1 MAVFDIIQGAISPI
15 RHTVKRKIFA
25 NMMPD
30 ITFGELVEETDDM
43 VKINTRPFD
52 IGAAMKLLGSKSKVN
67 ALFTVFSWYGG
78 VSFRKFFTFEFIKML
93 EAVKYGNFRYGINMD
108 VVDKCLEYFKP
119 DENQIVEIHDIDR
132 KRIRDLFNV
141 EILDH
146 QETIIR
152 SYLKFKYIQKYRG
165 MLMHASAGTG
175 KALVNGTPVRILDG
189 WKKIEDLKV
198 GDKVIGDDGKETN
211 VIGVHPQGKR
221 HCFKITFTDG
231 RMIVAD
237 ENHLWKVFKKERSV
251 TVDHEANWKIVDTKY
266 LYDCYIKKG
275 FNHSSNRFYI
285 PLPESEIKPDKNYV
299 IDPYILG
306 CILGDGG
313 ISVNGVTITTSS
325 LEVIKRIETKLHHD
339 IKLKYSKDPTANCY
353 NLRLSGKTNYNHNV
367 YLTEL
372 RRLNLYGC
380 VSYTKFI
387 PEEYLNGSTEQR
399 WELLRGLM
407 DTDGTVSDPEKTIG
421 RTGKKSK
428 CGNISYSTSS
438 YQLCLNVIELIRSL
452 GGMAKYYIKIPYYTH
467 LGERKQGKDNYVI
480 NVRLKHPNMAFTR
493 PDRKSRL
500 TYENQYTR
508 GFKLLI
514 RSIDY
519 IGKYETTCISVDN
532 ESKLFVAK
540 DYIVTH
546 NSLSALFIMEG
557 MHIEVD
563 KVLIICPLPT
573 VNDVWRKTLGAEG
586 AGFKKAQDYW
596 WVGDTKPYDGQK
608 YIICHYEGLEKL
620 QSIFNKFP
628 KGKTGVIIDESHN
641 LNDPKSKRTQLAIDF
656 VNKVES
662 SNVLLLSGTPLKS
675 GFREMGLLFKL
686 LDNHFDSHTEKR
698 YITLYSSPSQFM
710 SEVLRERYDGYAVKV
725 SKDAIKLDPLNT
737 VNLKVTIPES
747 EMKQYYLSNIKE
759 DLKEYVSKRSKEL
772 KEQEPYWT
780 ERYLTLR
787 EQAIQNGKLKGRD
800 LEDYI
805 RDVDRIRKT
814 KSVSFG
820 QLADVIERVNKY
832 EKNYLIPNLITSE
845 DKKIFKEAKT
855 IYKYPVLK
863 VQGEALANVIG
874 KARIRCHIALAEYL
888 DLTNI
893 INSSRK
899 KTIIFSNYV
908 DVCKAAE
915 QICTNLGYNP
925 ICVFGE
931 ETKNLA
937 SNVDKFLNS
946 KNINPL
952 ITTYK
957 SLSTG
962 VPLVAAD
969 TIICLDMPF
978 RMYIYEQAVARA
990 WRLGQDSQVTSYII
1004 EANTDVPNINSRNL
1018 DIITWYKEE
1027 VERITG
1033 VSSSVD
1039 IKGDS
1044 ETIGFEEGE
1053 FNGDVSQ
1060 FRRGLGLEEL
1070 DLSTEGFFD
1079 IFRTKT
1085 EEISIDFKIPDKL
1098 LRKYPDDVDLTL
1110 KEALDICNGADGDW
1124 DENFFGLL
1132 FGSDSDPTWV
1142 IETELPMKATGS
1154 QYGID
1159 TLWNLL
1165 NNSNRLLDKLITAIK
1180 TNKVVKVDPY
1190 DVSKDYITRNISFKK
1205 PEDVLT
1211 IYSNDPEEPK
1221 KFVEYIK
1228 SYDSDYQKKLKGEV
1242 FKMFN
1247 VIKRKREELAKVLD
1261 KYINTN
1267 VTTEDIAI
1275 SIEAPNPKRKT
1286 VEDFIIKYIGK
1297 IVTGDQNV
1305 NLYREM
1311 FKRMNDKDFDQFMI
1325 DLRDGKKHL
1334 TIIIPNGMK
1343 EIKTDL
1349 QNNMKIAKELGF
1361 EFYQRLQITGSKTMP
1376 DYITPNKY
1384 LVVKLPVKRASQ
1396 LLSKKISIPKDNKS
1410 RDLLTGQVTG
1420 DSRAAKLTNP
1430 EVQIL
1435 LGLGLESS
1443 IKELM
1448 KFRGGDLGAGTAL
1461 NNDLMRYGRGSQA
1474 NSANMSTGVVSTKTL
1489 KQFFQAMHIRSTL

>member
-1 MAVFDIIQGAISPI
+1 MAVFDIIQDAISPI

-25 NMMPD
+25 NMMPN

-52 IGAAMKLLGSKSKVN
+52 IGVAMKLLGSKSKVN
-67 ALFTVFSWYGG
+67 ALFTVFSWHGG

-93 EAVKYGNFRYGINMD
+93 EAVKYGNFRYGINID

-132 KRIRDLFNV
+132 KRIRDLFNFS
-141 EILDH
+141 ILDH

-152 SYLKFKYIQKYRG
+152 SFLRFKYIQKYRG
-165 MLMHASAGTG
+165 MLMHAGAG
-175 KALVNGTPVRILDG
+175 V
-189 WKKIEDLKV
+189 
-198 GDKVIGDDGKETN
+198 
-211 VIGVHPQGKR
+211 
-221 HCFKITFTDG
+221 
-231 RMIVAD
+231 
-237 ENHLWKVFKKERSV
+237 
-251 TVDHEANWKIVDTKY
+251 
-266 LYDCYIKKG
+266 
-275 FNHSSNRFYI
+275 
-285 PLPESEIKPDKNYV
+285 
-299 IDPYILG
+299 
-306 CILGDGG
+306 
-313 ISVNGVTITTSS
+313 
-325 LEVIKRIETKLHHD
+325 
-339 IKLKYSKDPTANCY
+339 
-353 NLRLSGKTNYNHNV
+353 GKTA
-367 YLTEL
+367 
-372 RRLNLYGC
+372 
-380 VSYTKFI
+380 
-387 PEEYLNGSTEQR
+387 
-399 WELLRGLM
+399 
-407 DTDGTVSDPEKTIG
+407 
-421 RTGKKSK
+421 
-428 CGNISYSTSS
+428 SS
-438 YQLCLNVIELIRSL
+438 
-452 GGMAKYYIKIPYYTH
+452 
-467 LGERKQGKDNYVI
+467 
-480 NVRLKHPNMAFTR
+480 
-493 PDRKSRL
+493 
-500 TYENQYTR
+500 
-508 GFKLLI
+508 
-514 RSIDY
+514 
-519 IGKYETTCISVDN
+519 
-532 ESKLFVAK
+532 
-540 DYIVTH
+540 
-546 NSLSALFIMEG
+546 LFIMEG
-557 MHIEVD
+557 MYREVD
-563 KVLIICPLPT
+563 NVVVICPLPT
-573 VNDVWRKTLGAEG
+573 VNDVWKKSIGEENNV
-586 AGFKKAQDYW
+586 FKKPQDYW
-596 WVGDTKPYDGQK
+596 WVGDSKLYDGQK

-628 KGKTGVIIDESHN
+628 KGRTGVIIDESHN

-686 LDNHFDSHTEKR
+686 LDSNFDTHTEKR

-805 RDVDRIRKT
+805 RDVDKIRKT

-888 DLTNI
+888 DFISI
-893 INSSRK
+893 INSSKK

-1070 DLSTEGFFD
+1070 
-1079 IFRTKT
+1079 
-1085 EEISIDFKIPDKL
+1085 SIT
-1098 LRKYPDDVDLTL
+1098 V
-1110 KEALDICNGADGDW
+1110 
-1124 DENFFGLL
+1124 
-1132 FGSDSDPTWV
+1132 
-1142 IETELPMKATGS
+1142 
-1154 QYGID
+1154 
-1159 TLWNLL
+1159 
-1165 NNSNRLLDKLITAIK
+1165 
-1180 TNKVVKVDPY
+1180 
-1190 DVSKDYITRNISFKK
+1190 
-1205 PEDVLT
+1205 
-1211 IYSNDPEEPK
+1211 
-1221 KFVEYIK
+1221 
-1228 SYDSDYQKKLKGEV
+1228 
-1242 FKMFN
+1242 
-1247 VIKRKREELAKVLD
+1247 
-1261 KYINTN
+1261 
-1267 VTTEDIAI
+1267 
-1275 SIEAPNPKRKT
+1275 EAPNPKRKA

-1311 FKRMNDKDFDQFMI
+1311 FKRMNDKDFDQFMV

>member
-1 MAVFDIIQGAISPI
+1 MAVFDIIQDAISPI

-25 NMMPD
+25 NMMPNV
-30 ITFGELVEETDDM
+30 TFGELVEETNDM

-52 IGAAMKLLGSKSKVN
+52 IGVAMKLLGSKSKVN

-165 MLMHASAGTG
+165 MLMHAATG
-175 KALVNGTPVRILDG
+175 V
-189 WKKIEDLKV
+189 
-198 GDKVIGDDGKETN
+198 
-211 VIGVHPQGKR
+211 
-221 HCFKITFTDG
+221 
-231 RMIVAD
+231 
-237 ENHLWKVFKKERSV
+237 
-251 TVDHEANWKIVDTKY
+251 
-266 LYDCYIKKG
+266 
-275 FNHSSNRFYI
+275 
-285 PLPESEIKPDKNYV
+285 
-299 IDPYILG
+299 
-306 CILGDGG
+306 
-313 ISVNGVTITTSS
+313 
-325 LEVIKRIETKLHHD
+325 
-339 IKLKYSKDPTANCY
+339 
-353 NLRLSGKTNYNHNV
+353 GKT
-367 YLTEL
+367 
-372 RRLNLYGC
+372 
-380 VSYTKFI
+380 I
-387 PEEYLNGSTEQR
+387 
-399 WELLRGLM
+399 
-407 DTDGTVSDPEKTIG
+407 
-421 RTGKKSK
+421 
-428 CGNISYSTSS
+428 
-438 YQLCLNVIELIRSL
+438 
-452 GGMAKYYIKIPYYTH
+452 
-467 LGERKQGKDNYVI
+467 
-480 NVRLKHPNMAFTR
+480 
-493 PDRKSRL
+493 
-500 TYENQYTR
+500 
-508 GFKLLI
+508 
-514 RSIDY
+514 
-519 IGKYETTCISVDN
+519 
-532 ESKLFVAK
+532 
-540 DYIVTH
+540 
-546 NSLSALFIMEG
+546 SALFIMEG
-557 MHIEVD
+557 MVREVD
-563 KVLIICPLPT
+563 KILIICPLPT
-573 VNDVWRKTLGAEG
+573 INNVWRKTLGAEG

-628 KGKTGVIIDESHN
+628 KGRTGVIIDESHN

-686 LDNHFDSHTEKR
+686 LDSNFDTHTEKR

-759 DLKEYVSKRSKEL
+759 DLKEYVAKRSKEL

-805 RDVDRIRKT
+805 RDVDKIRKT

-888 DLTNI
+888 DFISI
-893 INSSRK
+893 INSSKK

-937 SNVDKFLNS
+937 GNVDKFLNS

-1070 DLSTEGFFD
+1070 DISNEWFFNSKDKEKKKEPIYTCDVKLPFIDNPNSNLNIPEEDLKIQDMYNIVFNPEDDEDSGIMGHVRISNIAKGD
-1079 IFRTKT
+1079 INKFKN
-1085 EEISIDFKIPDKL
+1085 EVKKSFDFTFK
-1098 LRKYPDDVDLTL
+1098 RL
-1110 KEALDICNGADGDW
+1110 KEIEKSINDKKQRMEVYKVSSP
-1124 DENFFGLL
+1124 DEL
-1132 FGSDSDPTWV
+1132 
-1142 IETELPMKATGS
+1142 IE
-1154 QYGID
+1154 
-1159 TLWNLL
+1159 
-1165 NNSNRLLDKLITAIK
+1165 
-1180 TNKVVKVDPY
+1180 
-1190 DVSKDYITRNISFKK
+1190 
-1205 PEDVLT
+1205 
-1211 IYSNDPEEPK
+1211 
-1221 KFVEYIK
+1221 
-1228 SYDSDYQKKLKGEV
+1228 KLKLSGEKPYLAIEDRLYEDFENQRDSSAYKSIEDLISKERDRLV
-1242 FKMFN
+1242 KEYN
-1247 VIKRKREELAKVLD
+1247 KIVEKLVKSTVKSEVATEDLNIAIEEL
-1261 KYINTN
+1261 
-1267 VTTEDIAI
+1267 
-1275 SIEAPNPKRKT
+1275 SITVEAPNPKRKA

-1311 FKRMNDKDFDQFMI
+1311 FKRMNDKDFDQFMM

>member
-1 MAVFDIIQGAISPI
+1 MAVFDIIQDAISPI

-25 NMMPD
+25 NMMPNV
-30 ITFGELVEETDDM
+30 TFGELVEETDDM

-52 IGAAMKLLGSKSKVN
+52 IGVAMKLLGSKSKVN

-119 DENQIVEIHDIDR
+119 DENQIIEIHDIDR

-165 MLMHASAGTG
+165 MLMHAGAG
-175 KALVNGTPVRILDG
+175 V
-189 WKKIEDLKV
+189 
-198 GDKVIGDDGKETN
+198 
-211 VIGVHPQGKR
+211 
-221 HCFKITFTDG
+221 
-231 RMIVAD
+231 
-237 ENHLWKVFKKERSV
+237 
-251 TVDHEANWKIVDTKY
+251 
-266 LYDCYIKKG
+266 
-275 FNHSSNRFYI
+275 
-285 PLPESEIKPDKNYV
+285 
-299 IDPYILG
+299 
-306 CILGDGG
+306 
-313 ISVNGVTITTSS
+313 
-325 LEVIKRIETKLHHD
+325 
-339 IKLKYSKDPTANCY
+339 
-353 NLRLSGKTNYNHNV
+353 GKT
-367 YLTEL
+367 L
-372 RRLNLYGC
+372 
-380 VSYTKFI
+380 
-387 PEEYLNGSTEQR
+387 
-399 WELLRGLM
+399 
-407 DTDGTVSDPEKTIG
+407 
-421 RTGKKSK
+421 
-428 CGNISYSTSS
+428 SS
-438 YQLCLNVIELIRSL
+438 
-452 GGMAKYYIKIPYYTH
+452 
-467 LGERKQGKDNYVI
+467 
-480 NVRLKHPNMAFTR
+480 
-493 PDRKSRL
+493 
-500 TYENQYTR
+500 
-508 GFKLLI
+508 
-514 RSIDY
+514 
-519 IGKYETTCISVDN
+519 
-532 ESKLFVAK
+532 
-540 DYIVTH
+540 
-546 NSLSALFIMEG
+546 LFIMEG
-557 MHIEVD
+557 MHREVD

-608 YIICHYEGLEKL
+608 YIICHYEGLEKI

-628 KGKTGVIIDESHN
+628 KGRTGVIIDESHN

-686 LDNHFDSHTEKR
+686 LDSNFDSHTEKR

-805 RDVDRIRKT
+805 RDVDKIRKT

-888 DLTNI
+888 DFISI
-893 INSSRK
+893 INSSKK

-1070 DLSTEGFFD
+1070 DISNEWFFNSKDKEKKKEPIYTCDVKLPFIDNPNSNLNIPEEDLKIQDMYNIVFNPEDDEDSGIMGHVRISNIAKGD
-1079 IFRTKT
+1079 INKFKN
-1085 EEISIDFKIPDKL
+1085 EVKKSFDFTFK
-1098 LRKYPDDVDLTL
+1098 RL
-1110 KEALDICNGADGDW
+1110 KEIEKSISDNKQRMDAYKVSSP
-1124 DENFFGLL
+1124 DEL
-1132 FGSDSDPTWV
+1132 
-1142 IETELPMKATGS
+1142 IE
-1154 QYGID
+1154 
-1159 TLWNLL
+1159 
-1165 NNSNRLLDKLITAIK
+1165 
-1180 TNKVVKVDPY
+1180 
-1190 DVSKDYITRNISFKK
+1190 
-1205 PEDVLT
+1205 
-1211 IYSNDPEEPK
+1211 
-1221 KFVEYIK
+1221 
-1228 SYDSDYQKKLKGEV
+1228 KLKLSGEKPYLAIEDRLYEDFENQRDSSAYKSIEDLISKERDRLV
-1242 FKMFN
+1242 KEYN
-1247 VIKRKREELAKVLD
+1247 KIVEKLVKSTVKSEVATEDLNIAIEEL
-1261 KYINTN
+1261 
-1267 VTTEDIAI
+1267 
-1275 SIEAPNPKRKT
+1275 SITVEAPNPKRKA

-1311 FKRMNDKDFDQFMI
+1311 FKRMNDKDFDQFMV

>member
-1 MAVFDIIQGAISPI
+1 MAVFEIIQDAISPI

-25 NMMPD
+25 NMMPNV
-30 ITFGELVEETDDM
+30 TFGELVEETNDM

-52 IGAAMKLLGSKSKVN
+52 IGVAMKLLGSKSKVN
-67 ALFTVFSWYGG
+67 ALFTVFSWHGG

-119 DENQIVEIHDIDR
+119 DENQIIEIHDIDR

-165 MLMHASAGTG
+165 MLMHAATG
-175 KALVNGTPVRILDG
+175 V
-189 WKKIEDLKV
+189 
-198 GDKVIGDDGKETN
+198 
-211 VIGVHPQGKR
+211 
-221 HCFKITFTDG
+221 
-231 RMIVAD
+231 
-237 ENHLWKVFKKERSV
+237 
-251 TVDHEANWKIVDTKY
+251 
-266 LYDCYIKKG
+266 
-275 FNHSSNRFYI
+275 
-285 PLPESEIKPDKNYV
+285 
-299 IDPYILG
+299 
-306 CILGDGG
+306 
-313 ISVNGVTITTSS
+313 
-325 LEVIKRIETKLHHD
+325 
-339 IKLKYSKDPTANCY
+339 
-353 NLRLSGKTNYNHNV
+353 GKT
-367 YLTEL
+367 
-372 RRLNLYGC
+372 
-380 VSYTKFI
+380 I
-387 PEEYLNGSTEQR
+387 
-399 WELLRGLM
+399 
-407 DTDGTVSDPEKTIG
+407 
-421 RTGKKSK
+421 
-428 CGNISYSTSS
+428 
-438 YQLCLNVIELIRSL
+438 
-452 GGMAKYYIKIPYYTH
+452 
-467 LGERKQGKDNYVI
+467 
-480 NVRLKHPNMAFTR
+480 
-493 PDRKSRL
+493 
-500 TYENQYTR
+500 
-508 GFKLLI
+508 
-514 RSIDY
+514 
-519 IGKYETTCISVDN
+519 
-532 ESKLFVAK
+532 
-540 DYIVTH
+540 
-546 NSLSALFIMEG
+546 SALFIMEG
-557 MHIEVD
+557 MVREVD
-563 KVLIICPLPT
+563 KILIICPLPT
-573 VNDVWRKTLGAEG
+573 VNNVWRKTLGAEG

-628 KGKTGVIIDESHN
+628 KGRTGVIIDESHN

-686 LDNHFDSHTEKR
+686 LDSNFDTHTEKR

-759 DLKEYVSKRSKEL
+759 DLKEYVAKRSKEL

-805 RDVDRIRKT
+805 RDVDKIRKT

-888 DLTNI
+888 DFISI
-893 INSSRK
+893 INSSKK

-1060 FRRGLGLEEL
+1060 FIRGLGLEEL
-1070 DLSTEGFFD
+1070 GISNEWFFNSKDKEKKKEPIYTCDVKLPFIDNPNSNLNIPEEDLKIQDMYNIVFNPEDDEDSGIMGHVRISNIAKGDINKFKNEVKKSFD
-1079 IFRTKT
+1079 FT
-1085 EEISIDFKIPDKL
+1085 FK
-1098 LRKYPDDVDLTL
+1098 RL
-1110 KEALDICNGADGDW
+1110 KEIEKSINDNKQRMEVYKVSSP
-1124 DENFFGLL
+1124 DEL
-1132 FGSDSDPTWV
+1132 
-1142 IETELPMKATGS
+1142 IE
-1154 QYGID
+1154 
-1159 TLWNLL
+1159 
-1165 NNSNRLLDKLITAIK
+1165 
-1180 TNKVVKVDPY
+1180 
-1190 DVSKDYITRNISFKK
+1190 
-1205 PEDVLT
+1205 
-1211 IYSNDPEEPK
+1211 
-1221 KFVEYIK
+1221 
-1228 SYDSDYQKKLKGEV
+1228 KLKLSGEKPYLAIEDRLYEDFENQRDSSAYKSIEDLISKERDRLV
-1242 FKMFN
+1242 KEYN
-1247 VIKRKREELAKVLD
+1247 KIVEKLVKSTVKSEVATEDLNIAIEEL
-1261 KYINTN
+1261 
-1267 VTTEDIAI
+1267 
-1275 SIEAPNPKRKT
+1275 SITVEAPNPKRKA

-1311 FKRMNDKDFDQFMI
+1311 FKRMNDKDFDQFMM

-1420 DSRAAKLTNP
+1420 ASRAAKLTNP